1 MDVGEEVVQPLAHI
15 DLCQFAASHKG
26 VDDGS
31 VLGGIMVCRKD
42 SSYAPKPYCNLFSH
56 GELGS
61 AGLDG
66 LYKEVTEQIGNLF
79 HEKDRISDY
88 ICNFVSD
95 IKVLYSELYLII
107 KILS

>member
-1 MDVGEEVVQPLAHI
+1 MAA
-15 DLCQFAASHKG
+15 FSAASSWFAEKI
-26 VDDGS
+26 
-31 VLGGIMVCRKD
+31 VLMPQSHIAIFSHMGNLDRLDWMVCI
-42 SSYAPKPYCNLFSH
+42 S
-56 GELGS
+56 
-61 AGLDG
+61 
-66 LYKEVTEQIGNLF
+66 EVTEQIGNLF